1 MPGSGPFDL
10 TLNESVA
17 YFPTLFLLYAA
28 FHELGHLTQRHSTDQ
43 RKLEEEV
50 SCDFFA
56 LFAVRHLFN
65 LAGFR
70 VPFEVGAAAM
80 FYGVLEHVSMVDKM
94 QKIDRNERPDAQ
106 FYNLSPDNF
115 VDTRPLDQI
124 WESSILTARSSGV
137 ARLIQEIER
146 PEVFSIG
153 CINPVR
159 TFWHLIAEMKVLVG
173 ASLQL
178 LLVLE
183 KPAPVIAPVIVKEG
197 SMSNVWRNRCRK
209 PFDRLWPWIED
220 RVHRTQHQPGE
231 EGDTGQTDHSIVRS
245 DRSSAVH
252 RVFHCI
258 VGSTRMKLA
267 ALWTELLKP
276 LHKS

>member
-1 MPGSGPFDL
+1 MTQAAVDGRSVGLSPAKLLETEEKNQITFVETLIELRGMPGSGPFDL

-115 VDTRPLDQI
+115 VDTSRVLKNVEFGCALAPTVI
-124 WESSILTARSSGV
+124 IAR
-137 ARLIQEIER
+137 
-146 PEVFSIG
+146 
-153 CINPVR
+153 
-159 TFWHLIAEMKVLVG
+159 
-173 ASLQL
+173 
-178 LLVLE
+178 
-183 KPAPVIAPVIVKEG
+183 
-197 SMSNVWRNRCRK
+197 WRA
-209 PFDRLWPWIED
+209 
-220 RVHRTQHQPGE
+220 
-231 EGDTGQTDHSIVRS
+231 
-245 DRSSAVH
+245 SSAV
-252 RVFHCI
+252 I
-258 VGSTRMKLA
+258 
-267 ALWTELLKP
+267 
-276 LHKS
+276 